1 MRLIFMLVLIVG
13 VGLAGMAVFYAKDRF
28 DQYRNA
34 LATQRDA
41 IIETT
46 DVVVMNTGLRYGQQL
61 RREDVR
67 VIRWPADSV
76 PFGTFRAIDE
86 VFPEGSDELR
96 TVLRI
101 MERDEPVML
110 SKVTAPGQDAGV
122 ASRLTSGMR
131 AFALRVDVASGVS
144 GFIRP
149 GDRVDVYWSGESREG
164 NVTRLIEASLQIIA
178 VDQVAD
184 EDRNNPMVA
193 RTLTV
198 EARPDR
204 IAALAQAQ
212 ATGSLSLALVGVN
225 DDIQSEIVQAGQNEI
240 LGIVEAAPA
249 QAARVCTVRS
259 RRGGDVVVV
268 PVRCT
273 N

>member
-1 MRLIFMLVLIVG
+1 MRLIFMLVLVAG

-28 DQYRNA
+28 DQYRSA
-34 LATQRDA
+34 LANQSEA

-46 DVVVMNTGLRYGQQL
+46 EVVVMNNALRYGQQL
-61 RREDVR
+61 RRDDVR

-86 VFPEGSDELR
+86 VFPEGSEEVR

-101 MERDEPVML
+101 MERDEPLML
-110 SKVTAPGQDAGV
+110 SKVTAPGEDAGV
-122 ASRLTSGMR
+122 ASRLASGMR

-149 GDRVDVYWSGESREG
+149 GDRVDVYWSGSSNSG
-164 NVTRLIEASLQIIA
+164 DVTRLIEASLQIIA
-178 VDQVAD
+178 VDQIAD

-198 EARPDR
+198 EARPER

-212 ATGSLSLALVGVN
+212 ATGSLTLALVGVN
-225 DDIQSEIVQAGQNEI
+225 DDIQSAMVESDQNQI
-240 LGIVEAAPA
+240 LGIVEAAPQ

-259 RRGGDVVVV
+259 RRGGEVIVV